1 MAEATTLLPLLFGIA
16 AVVAVLLYPNR
27 RTRATAAMVMGAL
40 VILLSAAA
48 VTTEITGQVFRTT
61 GSPEPGRSQISLPT
75 ATSQPVQP
83 SPAKR
88 HIFVI
93 VMENRPYSDALG
105 SPYLSSL
112 ARTFAV
118 ATNYHSVS
126 EPSLPNYLA
135 MTSGDTWNIHDDNY
149 HQLPPTGLGEQLTG
163 AGITWKA
170 YSEGFAGDCFTSPY
184 PYALKH
190 NPFAY
195 YGGGCPANIVPIAE
209 LAGDLRAY
217 TPALSWIM
225 PGLCNDGHDC
235 SQSTAD
241 AWVAQ
246 VVPAILA
253 SPSWR
258 QGGILFITW
267 DEAGTASDNHVAAL
281 VIAPNTVA
289 HQSATYYNH
298 YSLLA
303 TIEDQVGV
311 ARLGQ
316 AVGAT
321 AMTDLIR

>member
-1 MAEATTLLPLLFGIA
+1 MLAA
-16 AVVAVLLYPNR
+16 AVVVSVGAV
-27 RTRATAAMVMGAL
+27 
-40 VILLSAAA
+40 AA
-48 VTTEITGQVFRTT
+48 VITGHVFGNT
-61 GSPEPGRSQISLPT
+61 GSDALGRSPISLPA
-75 ATSQPVQP
+75 ATPPAVQP
-83 SPAKR
+83 SLAKR
-88 HIFVI
+88 HLFVI
-93 VMENRPYSDALG
+93 VMENRSFSDALG

-112 ARTFAV
+112 ARTYAV

-135 MTSGDTWNIHDDNY
+135 LTSGDTWNIHDDNY

-195 YGGGCPANIVPIAE
+195 YGGGCPANVVPLTG
-209 LAGDLRAY
+209 LAGDLGANPP
-217 TPALSWIM
+217 TLSWIM

-235 SQSTAD
+235 SQGKAD

-246 VVPAILA
+246 VVPDILA
-253 SPSWR
+253 SPAWR
-258 QGGILFITW
+258 AGGILFITW
-267 DEAGTASDNHVAAL
+267 DEAGAATDDRVAAL
-281 VIAPNTVA
+281 VIAPNVVA
-289 HQSATYYNH
+289 HQSDTYYNH

-303 TIEDQVGV
+303 TIEDHVGV
-311 ARLGQ
+311 GRLGR

-321 AMTDLIR
+321 AMTDLVR